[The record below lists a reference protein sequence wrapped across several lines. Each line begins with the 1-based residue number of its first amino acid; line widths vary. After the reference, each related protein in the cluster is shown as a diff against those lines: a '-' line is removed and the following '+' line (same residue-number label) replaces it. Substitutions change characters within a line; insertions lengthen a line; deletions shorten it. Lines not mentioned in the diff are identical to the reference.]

1 MAKDALNDS
10 TLQKLAS
17 SVKRLEQLEDYPVWA
32 VRVQAIFTSSS
43 VWSKTGP
50 LDSPLT
56 DAVML
61 SIIDDYFVNQLLD
74 GDLHASTIWKHISTV
89 NQLN

>member
-1 MAKDALNDS
+1 MAKDALTDS

-43 VWSKTGP
+43 LWSKTGP

-61 SIIDDYFVNQLLD
+61 SLIKYFLCFFLRVRSCILRRF
-74 GDLHASTIWKHISTV
+74 GSI
-89 NQLN
+89 